1 MKYFILIIKANI
13 EYRLKYVN
21 ASRNIALIFLLG
33 LFNNKSIIQYL
44 YIYTIVLYRLY
55 LNNRS
60 NNLFLIL
67 Y

>member
-33 LFNNKSIIQYL
+33 LLNNKSIIQYL